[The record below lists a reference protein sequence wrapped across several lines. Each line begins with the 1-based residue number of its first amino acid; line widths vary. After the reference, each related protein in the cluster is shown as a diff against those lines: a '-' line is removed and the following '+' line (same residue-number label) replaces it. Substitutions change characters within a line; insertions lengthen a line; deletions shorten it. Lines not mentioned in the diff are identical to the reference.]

1 MDSKLCLVSTG
12 GDMSKRGM
20 GDKNT
25 VYVFN
30 RKYKKSVDA
39 FLKAQQNFNLY
50 SYNKNFPNSKNK
62 YIYTKYLK
70 TFLKLEDLN
79 IFKSKYDFR
88 TGWEIS
94 FFNKDELKEYEPYN
108 VYNLKEAA

>member
-62 YIYTKYLK
+62 YIYTKYSK
-70 TFLKLEDLN
+70 TFLRLKDLD